1 MTTNKDDNNSI
12 NNNDNDN
19 DNHVCAVRLMMS
31 WVHAGHVL
39 PVIFFFFH
47 LAPYSL
53 GCGASCDSSDILA

>member
-39 PVIFFFFH
+39 PVIFIIIFSFST
-47 LAPYSL
+47 LQSGVWSQL
-53 GCGASCDSSDILA
+53 